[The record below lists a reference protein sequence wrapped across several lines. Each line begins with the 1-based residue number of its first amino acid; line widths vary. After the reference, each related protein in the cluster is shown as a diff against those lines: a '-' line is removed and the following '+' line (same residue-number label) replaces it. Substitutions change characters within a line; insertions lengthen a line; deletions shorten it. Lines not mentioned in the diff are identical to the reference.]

1 MDKLF
6 DSAKETLSKLSEGAT
21 NLMSLDVLSSV
32 KEYGLDKLNEAWSQ
46 IDNSSDVFSR
56 TGYSITSIDIDLA
69 IPPVIKLNLEQETN
83 ISDEEEEKLL
93 EENKGKT
100 ILYPIL
106 LALFKANAVQKSINS
121 VQYKLS
127 GIMIGLGL
135 SPCIEMKF
143 KKINP

>member
-1 MDKLF
+1 M
-6 DSAKETLSKLSEGAT
+6 
-21 NLMSLDVLSSV
+21 SSV

-106 LALFKANAVQKSINS
+106 LALFKAKYYAEIN
-121 VQYKLS
+121 QLD
-127 GIMIGLGL
+127 
-135 SPCIEMKF
+135 
-143 KKINP
+143 